1 MRRILVIGLTALAAG
16 CASNQSGTT
25 YWTQKSDVVVVHHV
39 VGTTDTME
47 KLTEKQL
54 TDDEATSA
62 GLPKGKY
69 FKVVSA
75 QAQVTPVARVKT
87 EPKAN
92 AKASES
98 RETDA
103 RIAEKIDDLRR
114 EVQTVVAQNQRLQD
128 EIKNASTQQPVQQ
141 GPQQQTV
148 QDNPDAPK
156 LSQ

>member
-25 YWTQKSDVVVVHHV
+25 YWTQKSGVVVVHHV

-47 KLTEKQL
+47 KLNEKQL
-54 TDDEATSA
+54 TDDEVKSA

-75 QAQVTPVARVKT
+75 QAQVTPVAPVKA
-87 EPKAN
+87 EPKGT
-92 AKASES
+92 ES
-98 RETDA
+98 GPSND
-103 RIAEKIDDLRR
+103 RIAAKIDELRR
-114 EVQTVVAQNQRLQD
+114 EVQTVVAQNQRLQ
-128 EIKNASTQQPVQQ
+128 EQINNVSTQPPVPQ
-141 GPQQQTV
+141 GPQPQTAPE
-148 QDNPDAPK
+148 NPDAPK